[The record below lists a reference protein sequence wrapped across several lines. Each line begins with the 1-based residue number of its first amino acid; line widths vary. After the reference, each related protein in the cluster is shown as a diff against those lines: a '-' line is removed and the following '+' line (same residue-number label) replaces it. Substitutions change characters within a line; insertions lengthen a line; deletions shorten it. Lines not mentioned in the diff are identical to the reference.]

1 MLLKDNPLVKDVLG
15 GKSPGQLADELVSGT
30 KLKDVEVR
38 KKLAE
43 GGEKAIQDST
53 DPMIVFAKRI
63 DPEARKLRKRY
74 EDSVQGVERQNYAL
88 ISKAIFALK
97 GTSIYPDATFTLRL
111 SFGTVKGYME
121 KGTKI
126 PYFTTF
132 ADAYEHAAMHEN
144 KPPYDLP
151 KSWLEK
157 KSAVQLSAPLNTVNT
172 ADIIGGNSGSPVIN
186 RKAEIVGLIF
196 DGNIQSLALDF
207 VYSDKQ
213 ARAVAVTSQ
222 GIIEALRKIYGAG
235 AIADEI
241 EGIKK

>member
-1 MLLKDNPLVKDVLG
+1 LVKEVLG
-15 GKSPGQLADELVSGT
+15 GKSPVQLADELVSGT

-38 KKLAE
+38 KRLAE
-43 GGEKAIQDST
+43 GGEKAIEDST
-53 DPMIVFAKRI
+53 DPMILFAKRI
-63 DPEARKLRKRY
+63 DPEARTLRKRY
-74 EDSVQGVERQNYAL
+74 EDNIQGVERLNYAL
-88 ISKAIFALK
+88 ISKASFALK

-121 KGTKI
+121 KGRRI
-126 PYFTTF
+126 SYFTTF
-132 ADAYEHAAMHEN
+132 AGAYEHASKHEN

-151 KSWLEK
+151 KTWLEK
-157 KSAVQLSAPLNTVNT
+157 KAAVTLSTPLNTVNT

-213 ARAVAVTSQ
+213 ARAVAVASQ

-235 AIADEI
+235 SIADEL
-241 EGIKK
+241 EGRKK